1 MKKKLVKAIHDRVEK
16 MNQAYV
22 RGDAS
27 IFDDDEK
34 KAIEQERKEMEKRG
48 QKSSVP
54 KLQGTSFRYAPMN
67 K

>member
-34 KAIEQERKEMEKRG
+34 
-48 QKSSVP
+48 S
-54 KLQGTSFRYAPMN
+54 N
-67 K
+67 

>member
-34 KAIEQERKEMEKRG
+34 KQLNKSGKRWKKG
-48 QKSSVP
+48 GRSRP
-54 KLQGTSFRYAPMN
+54 FPSFRGHHFGTHP
-67 K
+67 